1 MGEKSAPIPARTVL
15 RDPVHFLAFGFG
27 SGLGPKAPGTWGS
40 LAAIVPYLWFQTF
53 PIPAYLA
60 MLVISMAFGIWLCGE
75 SARRLGVHDHSGIVW
90 DEFVGM
96 WITLFLA
103 PPGWL
108 WIVVGFALFRLFDVL
123 KPWPIRWLDRHISG
137 GLGIMLDDLLA
148 GVIAW
153 LGVQALAQLV

>member
-1 MGEKSAPIPARTVL
+1 M
-15 RDPVHFLAFGFG
+15 
-27 SGLGPKAPGTWGS
+27 
-40 LAAIVPYLWFQTF
+40 
-53 PIPAYLA
+53 PAYLA
-60 MLVISMAFGIWLCGE
+60 MLVISMVFGIWLCSD

-137 GLGIMLDDLLA
+137 GLGIMLDDVLA